1 MKRRP
6 KGTGTIIKVGNVYYG
21 RISIKG
27 KVRKIRLSSNQ
38 RESESLWKEWLSKNP
53 VFTVAKESAKCLI
66 SDSWNSFANQLISKN
81 TSKDVFTYYRNYYMR
96 FLNWCEKNRI
106 KYLESI
112 TSSDIV
118 KYLDDETEGQSN
130 VTRRNHIYMIK
141 GLFETNLPDI
151 IPPTRNIKLKYDAS
165 TPRQPLTDDE
175 VKAILESAE
184 KHSHGEQFKAMI
196 MVGIYTGLR
205 RKDCVYL
212 KRTEVK
218 DNVIM
223 LPPKKTMKH
232 GVLVRIPLHP
242 KLKEC
247 LDSLK
252 IDETSESSDYYF
264 PDLVDL
270 YRKGNIRSHLERI
283 FSAIGQ
289 TTTTVEGRKRK
300 VPLKGFHALRATFIT
315 KLAERGVSL
324 PIMESLA
331 GHLNPAQTMHYTH
344 PDEDI
349 KKSAID
355 VLPDFG
361 QNEKDEKT
369 FIHPEVQKVIDICKK
384 QIESTIEKVMGKK
397 VEVSV
402 SAKNILGGEDWFFNQ
417 L

>member
-1 MKRRP
+1 MKRRA
-6 KGTGTIIKVGNVYYG
+6 KGTGTIVKIGSVYYG

-53 VFTVAKESAKCLI
+53 VATVVKESAKCLV
-66 SDSWNSFANQLISKN
+66 SESWTAFENHLISKS
-81 TSKDVFTYYRNYYMR
+81 TSKDVFTYYRNYFKM
-96 FLNWCEKNRI
+96 FSKWCENNKR
-106 KYLESI
+106 KHLEEI
-112 TSSDIV
+112 TSLDIV
-118 KYLDDETEGQSN
+118 RYLDEETEGRSN
-130 VTRRNHIYMIK
+130 VTKRNHIYMIK
-141 GLFETNLPDI
+141 GLFDTNLPNM
-151 IPPTRNIKLKYDAS
+151 IPPTKNIKLKHETS

-175 VKAILESAE
+175 VKAVLESAE
-184 KHSHGEQFKAMI
+184 KHSHGEQFKALI
-196 MVGIYTGLR
+196 MVAIYTGLR

-212 KRTEVK
+212 RKSEVK

-247 LDSLK
+247 LESL
-252 IDETSESSDYYF
+252 SSSTYDYYF
-264 PDLVDL
+264 PDIVDL
-270 YRKGNIRSHLERI
+270 YRKRNIRFHLESI
-283 FSAIGQ
+283 FSVIGQ

-361 QNEKDEKT
+361 QNDKDEKT
-369 FIHPEVQKVIDICKK
+369 FIHPEVQKVIEICKR

-402 SAKNILGGEDWFFNQ
+402 SAKNILGGEDWFFNK